1 MVATA
6 ERWAR
11 PEPHR
16 SADAAWD
23 APRNFRKSASTVL
36 QSGVVPLPVEEMNL
50 GPKPGEQLRSVL
62 LIEDN
67 DETREVIGALLQLE
81 GYRVVTARDGDE
93 GMTHLRRGLDPC
105 VILLDLMMPGKNGL
119 DFRREQLQDP
129 SVAAIPV
136 IVCSG
141 HEKVKRKAAE
151 LGVTVFCQ
159 KPLEIEELLQLVAA
173 HCRR

>member
-1 MVATA
+1 
-6 ERWAR
+6 
-11 PEPHR
+11 
-16 SADAAWD
+16 
-23 APRNFRKSASTVL
+23 
-36 QSGVVPLPVEEMNL
+36 MNL
-50 GPKPGEQLRSVL
+50 GPKPGEQLRPVL